1 MADSDV
7 QSREPIETQW
17 AGVTKWDCPFC
28 PQDRYD
34 RAEMVAHI
42 DFAHPEPG
50 LSVPDAMAAEQA
62 APVEA
67 PAPESPIAAAPQDAP
82 VETPMETPME
92 TPAHDESSS
101 DEYEKG

>member
-1 MADSDV
+1 
-7 QSREPIETQW
+7 
-17 AGVTKWDCPFC
+17 
-28 PQDRYD
+28 
-34 RAEMVAHI
+34 
-42 DFAHPEPG
+42 
-50 LSVPDAMAAEQA
+50 MAAEQA